1 MPFEVFLLFLI
12 EKRKGL
18 KYCNRKSNHITDV
31 TKAVAVE
38 DAERRAEIKE
48 YADHKESFAKN
59 IQFDGKRAN
68 KSKLINIKGAS
79 IFVSCRKSHS
89 LHQPVLSYLC
99 GQCYL

>member
-1 MPFEVFLLFLI
+1 M
-12 EKRKGL
+12 RKGL
-18 KYCNRKSNHITDV
+18 KYCNRKSHHITDV

-48 YADHKESFAKN
+48 YENHKESFAKN

-68 KSKLINIKGAS
+68 KSKLIIKITIDAS
-79 IFVSCRKSHS
+79 ILVSCRKSHS
-89 LHQPVLSYLC
+89 LHQPVLSYLG